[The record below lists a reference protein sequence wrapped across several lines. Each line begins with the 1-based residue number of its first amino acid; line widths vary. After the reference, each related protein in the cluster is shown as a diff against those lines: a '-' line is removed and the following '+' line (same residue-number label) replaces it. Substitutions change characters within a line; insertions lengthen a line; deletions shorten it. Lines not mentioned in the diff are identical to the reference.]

1 MLIGILAGEM
11 NQKKKNPSM
20 TNISMQLLSLILFL
34 TYKIC
39 IVSSL
44 HSIHKYGVTPV
55 QSLQRNEAKYQVRS
69 THRKTSTIRYE
80 RRRSGTITT
89 LQMGYKSP
97 DEQNNY
103 NDDAF
108 GLVFLAS
115 AFDGHVDFAGTF
127 LVLSAIGAI
136 STSSGILEKD
146 DRLPGVV
153 ACITLLLSP
162 IVSSLRLTRSFDNI
176 SLPTTVEFG
185 LVTISVLWSFI
196 NWKQQEESFR

>member
-1 MLIGILAGEM
+1 M
-11 NQKKKNPSM
+11 NQKKEKS
-20 TNISMQLLSLILFL
+20 ISMQLLSLILFL

-80 RRRSGTITT
+80 RRRRSGTITT

-196 NWKQQEESFR
+196 NWKQQEESIR

>member
-1 MLIGILAGEM
+1 
-11 NQKKKNPSM
+11 
-20 TNISMQLLSLILFL
+20 
-34 TYKIC
+34 
-39 IVSSL
+39 
-44 HSIHKYGVTPV
+44 
-55 QSLQRNEAKYQVRS
+55 
-69 THRKTSTIRYE
+69 
-80 RRRSGTITT
+80 
-89 LQMGYKSP
+89 MGYKSP

-115 AFDGHVDFAGTF
+115 AFEGRIDFAGIF

-162 IVSSLRLTRSFDNI
+162 IVSSLRLTGSFDNM
-176 SLPTTVEFG
+176 SLPTTVEIG
-185 LVTISVLWSFI
+185 LVLISTVWSFV
-196 NWKQQEESFR
+196 NWKKKEESIR

>member
-1 MLIGILAGEM
+1 LLIGILADEM
-11 NQKKKNPSM
+11 NQKKEKS
-20 TNISMQLLSLILFL
+20 ISMQLLSLILFL

-80 RRRSGTITT
+80 RRRRSGTITT

-196 NWKQQEESFR
+196 NWKQQEESIR

>member
-1 MLIGILAGEM
+1 
-11 NQKKKNPSM
+11 
-20 TNISMQLLSLILFL
+20 MQLLSLILFL
-34 TYKIC
+34 TYSIC
-39 IVSSL
+39 IVSSF

-55 QSLQRNEAKYQVRS
+55 RYLQWYRKTHHQVRS
-69 THRKTSTIRYE
+69 TLRKTSTIRYE
-80 RRRSGTITT
+80 SRSRRTT

-97 DEQNNY
+97 DEKNNY

-115 AFDGHVDFAGTF
+115 AFEGNVDFAGTF

-136 STSSGILEKD
+136 STSSGILQKD

-162 IVSSLRLTRSFDNI
+162 IVSSLRLTGSLDNM
-176 SLPTTVEFG
+176 SLPTTVEIG
-185 LVTISVLWSFI
+185 LVLISSVWSFV
-196 NWKQQEESFR
+196 NWKQEESIG